1 MSRSY
6 KKTPIYGNCGSSEKE
21 DKIIY
26 HKKYRKHVKD
36 EILSTHGDLDSL
48 EELIYPKDN
57 EVMNTWAMSKDGKTY
72 TDPTIY
78 EDDSDWMRIWKKKM
92 LRK

>member
-6 KKTPIYGNCGSSEKE
+6 KKTPISGNTGASEKG
-21 DKIIY
+21 DKTIL

-36 EILSTHGDLDSL
+36 EILSAHGDLESL
-48 EELIYPKDN
+48 EELVYPKED
-57 EVMNTWAMSKDGKTY
+57 EVVNSSTMSKDGKTY
-72 TDPTIY
+72 TDPKIY
-78 EDDSDWMRIWKKKM
+78 EEDSDWMKIWKKKM

>member
-1 MSRSY
+1 
-6 KKTPIYGNCGSSEKE
+6 
-21 DKIIY
+21 
-26 HKKYRKHVKD
+26 
-36 EILSTHGDLDSL
+36 L

-72 TDPTIY
+72 TDPKIY